1 MSARREKAAFLALV
15 VTGALL
21 GFVAAARPWAVALV
35 PDALAQ
41 RELVA
46 SGRQAA
52 GVVPAVALVALAG
65 AVAVLST
72 RRVGQAVAGTL
83 LVLAGA
89 AAAAGSL
96 AVVRTPV
103 SAVEQVVSAATGRTG
118 VSGVAASVTPW
129 PWVGVASG
137 VLIALGG
144 ALAVVRARSWGGL
157 SARYESAPEHPPKP
171 PAAPAE
177 GTDVDPG
184 LTWDAL
190 SRGEDPTR

>member
-1 MSARREKAAFLALV
+1 MSPRREKALFFALAV
-15 VTGALL
+15 SGAGL
-21 GFVAAARPWAVALV
+21 GFLAAARPWAVALV
-35 PDALAQ
+35 PDALTQ

-46 SGRQAA
+46 TGRQAA

-72 RRVGQAVAGTL
+72 RRIGQAVAGTL

-89 AAAAGSL
+89 AAVAGSF
-96 AVVRTPV
+96 AVVRTPA
-103 SAVEQVVSAATGRTG
+103 SAVEQVVTAATGRTG
-118 VSGVAASVTPW
+118 VTGVSASVTPW

-137 VLIALGG
+137 VLIVLGG
-144 ALAVVRARSWGGL
+144 AVAVVRARSWGGL
-157 SARYESAPEHPPKP
+157 SARYE
-171 PAAPAE
+171 AAPAVP
-177 GTDVDPG
+177 GDGRLATSAADADPG

>member
-1 MSARREKAAFLALV
+1 MSARGEKAAFLALV
-15 VTGALL
+15 VGGALL

-35 PDALAQ
+35 PDALSP

-89 AAAAGSL
+89 AAAAGSF
-96 AVVRTPV
+96 AVVRTPA
-103 SAVEQVVSAATGRTG
+103 SAVEQVVTAATGRTG
-118 VSGVAASVTPW
+118 VTGVATSVTPW
-129 PWVGVASG
+129 PWLGVASG

-144 ALAVVRARSWGGL
+144 AVAVVRARSWGGL
-157 SARYESAPEHPPKP
+157 SARYETAGAQPPRQG
-171 PAAPAE
+171 PAASS
-177 GTDVDPG
+177 DVDDDPG